1 MSGILLMIL
10 AVVVLAPAALVALVV
25 YAIRFQRP
33 RARIAARRAG
43 AIEAEVIETLPS
55 KKG

>member
-1 MSGILLMIL
+1 MIL

-25 YAIRFQRP
+25 YAIRFQRR

>member
-1 MSGILLMIL
+1 MSGILLTIL
-10 AVVVLAPAALVALVV
+10 AVVVIAPAALVALVV
-25 YAIRFQRP
+25 YTIRFQRR